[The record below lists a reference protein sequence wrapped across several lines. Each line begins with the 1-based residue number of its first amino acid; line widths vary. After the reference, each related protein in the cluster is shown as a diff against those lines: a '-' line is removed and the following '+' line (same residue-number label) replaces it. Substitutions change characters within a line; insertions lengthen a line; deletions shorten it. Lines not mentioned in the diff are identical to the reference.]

1 MNVYDCANDLA
12 KAMRESHEY
21 KKLQEATTALNKDA
35 NAKNMVNEFLKLNQ
49 DAEFAK
55 IQGKEPD
62 KAIVDK
68 IQELYKVLSLNQDA
82 MQYLNSFMRFQMMLS
97 DVTKN
102 IQDVVTEVVGEK

>member
-21 KKLQEATTALNKDA
+21 KKLQEATATLNKDA

-49 DAEFAK
+49 DAEIAK
-55 IQGKEPD
+55 LQGKEPD
-62 KAIVDK
+62 KAITDK
-68 IQELYKVLSLNQDA
+68 IQDLYRVLSLNPDA
-82 MQYLNSFMRFQMMLS
+82 MQYLNSFMRFQRMLS
-97 DVTKN
+97 DVTKS